1 MVLENDCMIHNVT
14 FSLSVTIKRISTTNS
29 FPYGPLVWRNPT
41 DKRLT
46 VLEKVTS
53 TQVCFFFPGVGAGWG
68 GVGVFGILVSPPGI
82 EPGPPIVGVQSPNHW
97 TTREFPTQDSYPYTT
112 WTAEGAI
119 WVPFY
124 LFWFKGYFSFKLL
137 ENSIFLRFMFCHGF
151 QFFLMCFTWKI
162 INITIMATGIT
173 HMQSWQ

>member
-1 MVLENDCMIHNVT
+1 MVLENDYMIHNVT
-14 FSLSVTIKRISTTNS
+14 FSLSLTIKRISTTNS

-46 VLEKVTS
+46 VLEKLLLHRCV
-53 TQVCFFFPGVGAGWG
+53 FFFLAWGRG
-68 GVGVFGILVSPPGI
+68 GVGVFGILVPLPGI
-82 EPGPPIVGVQSPNHW
+82 EPGPPIVGVQSPNHR

-137 ENSIFLRFMFCHGF
+137 ENSIFLRFMFRHGF

>member
-1 MVLENDCMIHNVT
+1 MVLENDYMIHNVT
-14 FSLSVTIKRISTTNS
+14 FSLSLTIKRISTTNS

-46 VLEKVTS
+46 VLEKLLLHRCV
-53 TQVCFFFPGVGAGWG
+53 FFFLAWGWG
-68 GVGVFGILVSPPGI
+68 GVGVFGILVPPPGI
-82 EPGPPIVGVQSPNHW
+82 EPGPPIVGVQSPNHR

-124 LFWFKGYFSFKLL
+124 LFWFKGYLVLNF
-137 ENSIFLRFMFCHGF
+137 
-151 QFFLMCFTWKI
+151 WKI
-162 INITIMATGIT
+162 LSSLDSCFAMDSNSSSCASPEKSSTLLL
-173 HMQSWQ
+173 WQQE